1 SWTRDS
7 AKIPRQV
14 HNRTYWF
21 DVFCPKIFAGIG
33 LALKP
38 ATLTRCIDVRML
50 PKLRDEKVA
59 DFEHVDDD
67 TFVTLRRKWARFA
80 AASVPAVQGAGPA
93 MSDFNNR
100 IKMNWKLQFAI
111 ADLAGGKWPKAVR
124 VAAVKL
130 TRERDEPSQ
139 GKRLLR
145 AFQVLSA
152 QHGSLLTSKQVER
165 S

>member
-1 SWTRDS
+1 TPRAYAAAEPTGPSLYRFVDQVHPTWIIDDADNLFLRKPDLVHIINVSWTRDS

-33 LALKP
+33 RGLKP

-80 AASVPAVQGAGPA
+80 ADSVAALKGAAPG

-100 IKMNWKLQFAI
+100 IKM
-111 ADLAGGKWPKAVR
+111 
-124 VAAVKL
+124 
-130 TRERDEPSQ
+130 
-139 GKRLLR
+139 
-145 AFQVLSA
+145 
-152 QHGSLLTSKQVER
+152 
-165 S
+165 